1 MTITVITEKELRDCV
16 SLDKPM
22 VDAMRTAF
30 TALATGTA
38 EMPPILRLDVKDH
51 NGEMDVKTAY
61 IKGVEGFALKVSTG
75 FFNNPQKGL
84 PSLSGM
90 MTLLSSKTGRVMAV
104 LLDNGYLTDVRTAAA
119 GGLSVELLARKDAA
133 NIGVIGTG
141 LQARMQVEAVSLI
154 RNIRTLRVWGRERTK
169 SERYA
174 QEMAEKLDAEI
185 IICDSPEDVV
195 RESDAVVTTTPATS
209 PVIQAD
215 WLHPGLHI
223 TAMGS
228 DAEHKNE
235 LAPDVLARADLFVCD
250 SKAQSARLGELHHA
264 LKLVGDGFAV
274 TELGE
279 ITSGTHSGRT
289 SDEQVTICDL
299 SGTGAQDTVIAL
311 KAFQVAQ
318 AKGFGTAIES

>member
-1 MTITVITEKELRDCV
+1 MTITVITETELRECI

-30 TALATGTA
+30 TALANGAA

-61 IKGVEGFALKVSTG
+61 IKGVEAFALKVSTG

-90 MTLLSSKTGRVMAV
+90 MTLLSSETGRVMAV

-119 GGLSVELLARKDAA
+119 GGLSMEMLAREDAA
-133 NIGVIGTG
+133 NIGVIGSG
-141 LQARMQVEAVSLI
+141 LQARLQVEAVSLVRDI
-154 RNIRTLRVWGRERTK
+154 KALRVWGRDRAK
-169 SERYA
+169 AERYA
-174 QEMAEKLDAEI
+174 QDMAEKINGEI
-185 IICDSPEDVV
+185 IVCDSAEEVV
-195 RESDAVVTTTPATS
+195 RQSDAVVTTTPATT

-250 SKAQSARLGELHHA
+250 SKVQSARLGELHHA
-264 LKLVGDGFAV
+264 LKVVGDDFATV
-274 TELGE
+274 ELGE
-279 ITSGTHSGRT
+279 ITSGKHSGRT
-289 SDEQVTICDL
+289 SNEQITICDL